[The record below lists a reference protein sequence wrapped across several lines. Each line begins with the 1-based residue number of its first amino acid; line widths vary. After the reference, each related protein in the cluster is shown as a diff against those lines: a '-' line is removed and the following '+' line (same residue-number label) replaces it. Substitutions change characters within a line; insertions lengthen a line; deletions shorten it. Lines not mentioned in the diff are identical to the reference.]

1 MSTSAKPTCYYVFEQ
16 DSSWLVEFDSQAI
29 AREFPSRDNA
39 LRAAREAAESRWL
52 MTGNP
57 SCVRVGPPGKQSVV
71 DETYG

>member
-1 MSTSAKPTCYYVFEQ
+1 MHISAEPTCYYVFEQ

-29 AREFPSRDNA
+29 AREFPSRDKA
-39 LRAAREAAESRWL
+39 LLAAREAAESRWL

-57 SCVRVGPPGKQSVV
+57 SCVRVGHPKRQSVV